1 MDKCGSGIQDPGW
14 KNSDPG
20 WKNSDPGFGIK
31 IPDPQHCIEML
42 LSKAEI

>member
-20 WKNSDPGFGIK
+20 FGIK
-31 IPDPQHCIEML
+31 IADPQHCIEML